1 MVELTGS
8 PTGQRQRDKLILN
21 ITFES
26 MLLKT
31 FFREFSLQQ
40 EILEMWAST
49 IETHFLRSKFNI
61 FFPKSRFVKY
71 CFNFTMCGL
80 CSYLARLS
88 SMKIR

>member
-1 MVELTGS
+1 
-8 PTGQRQRDKLILN
+8 
-21 ITFES
+21 

-61 FFPKSRFVKY
+61 FFRKADLLNIVS
-71 CFNFTMCGL
+71 TLL
-80 CSYLARLS
+80 CVAYALT
-88 SMKIR
+88 